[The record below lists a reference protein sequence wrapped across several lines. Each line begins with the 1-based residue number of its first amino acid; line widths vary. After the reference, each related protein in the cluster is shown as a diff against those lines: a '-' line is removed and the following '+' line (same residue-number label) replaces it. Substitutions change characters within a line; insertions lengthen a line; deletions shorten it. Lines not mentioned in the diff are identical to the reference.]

1 MDHALAVVGPDET
14 TKRLVHE
21 AGQLAAGVDADLTLL
36 HVTSETEY
44 EEAREEM
51 ENLVGLDVT
60 YSVTQALQGARS
72 FADDIGREVLADIDV
87 EYETAGALGD
97 RAETIVREAEDRG
110 CDYVFVTGEERSPT
124 GKALFGDETQQVIL
138 NFEGVV
144 SVVTS

>member
-14 TKRLVHE
+14 TKRLVNE
-21 AGQLAAGVDADLTLL
+21 AGRLAAGVDADLTLL
-36 HVTSETEY
+36 AVTSETEY
-44 EEAREEM
+44 EETREEM
-51 ENLVGLDVT
+51 ERLVGLDVS

-72 FADDIGREVLADIDV
+72 FADDIGRDVLGDV
-87 EYETAGALGD
+87 DREYEAAGALGD
-97 RAETIVREAEDRG
+97 RAETIVAEAEERG
-110 CDYVFVTGEERSPT
+110 CDYVFVTGEERSPA